1 MGARRSRAGASST
14 VGRVKRPVQRLI
26 VVALALLLVVPLGAV
41 GLSQLL
47 GPGPEEIGRAHV

>member
-1 MGARRSRAGASST
+1 M
-14 VGRVKRPVQRLI
+14 GRVKRPVQRLI

-47 GPGPEEIGRAHV
+47 GPDPEEQAV